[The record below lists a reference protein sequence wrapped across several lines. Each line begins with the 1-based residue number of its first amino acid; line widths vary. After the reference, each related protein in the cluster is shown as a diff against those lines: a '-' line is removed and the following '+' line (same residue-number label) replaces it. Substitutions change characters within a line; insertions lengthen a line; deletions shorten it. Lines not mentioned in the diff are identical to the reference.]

1 MITLLNHLY
10 YKLKKDEIERAYTI
24 LKLTKIDTML
34 QSLCKVCW
42 KNNIE
47 YKIIIKTSSS
57 VSILLR
63 GYCETVLFKYH
74 KADMVS
80 KEEIDFFMN
89 LVDDNKAEKGVY
101 ITTGNFDFQRQLSFR
116 SFIAYKKDIMLQD
129 GVTFIKNQV
138 GFKGNSENLKA
149 DKIDFFKYLPN

>member
-1 MITLLNHLY
+1 MITLLNDLY
-10 YKLKKDEIERAYTI
+10 FKLKKDEIERAYTI

-34 QSLCKVCW
+34 QSLSKVCW

-57 VSILLR
+57 VSLVLR
-63 GYCETVLFKYH
+63 GYYETVLFKYH
-74 KADMVS
+74 KAEMVS

-89 LVDDNKAEKGVY
+89 LMDDNRAEKGVY
-101 ITTGNFDFQRQLSFR
+101 ITTGNFDFQRQSTLR
-116 SFIAYKKDIMLQD
+116 NFITYKKDIILQD
-129 GVTFIKNQV
+129 GVAFIKSQL
-138 GFKGNSENLKA
+138 GLKGNSENLKA